1 MTALLYSHLLLVSYL
16 TFTYS
21 ACTYV
26 GRYMHNVCRYT
37 ELRAYVQYAL
47 SRDRIVTPYNEQP
60 FGVGANTTPSI
71 NRKHMT
77 YRNATRGRSSRHG
90 IGNTHKNFGE
100 DRACTS
106 GDMLAN
112 GQNTNA
118 QTDRHAHNNTP
129 PPLPGAE

>member
-16 TFTYS
+16 TLTYS

-47 SRDRIVTPYNEQP
+47 PRDRIVTPYNEQP

-71 NRKHMT
+71 KQETHDISQRHQRKIESPRNR
-77 YRNATRGRSSRHG
+77 
-90 IGNTHKNFGE
+90 
-100 DRACTS
+100 
-106 GDMLAN
+106 
-112 GQNTNA
+112 
-118 QTDRHAHNNTP
+118 
-129 PPLPGAE
+129 